1 MPSVQ
6 GFHEDYNG
14 VDADIVGIA
23 ISAPEPEVRALIEKQ
38 GLTFPVAYDPAGQL
52 SSVYGVSGVPFYIF
66 IDKAGRIAHT
76 IPGAPND
83 VNTIKNWIEDLQAE

>member
-76 IPGAPND
+76 IPGAPTD
-83 VNTIKNWIEDLQAE
+83 VNTIKNWIADLQAE